1 MWFELQRGQI
11 NQKVHSQ
18 RTARPCSSHIHDQQH
33 QPHPPDQA
41 TNCVMHLGVL
51 PVPQQKKTVFS
62 QSIILVILLSLAR
75 MFLGFRSP

>member
-1 MWFELQRGQI
+1 MCFELQRGQI
-11 NQKVHSQ
+11 NQKAHSQ

-51 PVPQQKKTVFS
+51 PVPQQKKNRIL
-62 QSIILVILLSLAR
+62 SIDNPSDFAIFGKNVPRI
-75 MFLGFRSP
+75 